1 MRTGTRLFNCAGCCI
16 PVQITTYHDRGHR
29 YCSLNCSKMARQQ
42 SLQAA
47 GKRYQ
52 KTRTGKFKNAER
64 QKRHRER
71 QKSNASLLTTQSLS

>member
-1 MRTGTRLFNCAGCCI
+1 MRI
-16 PVQITTYHDRGHR
+16 STYHDRGHR

-42 SLQAA
+42 SLRAA

-71 QKSNASLLTTQSLS
+71 QKKSNASLLTAQILS